1 MTTLN
6 SDTRYTTD
14 WSKLTEIRCMLHNT
28 LTDGS
33 VKGIEIKNF
42 FKKAMMENIFSELK
56 LSSIEQSPEDK
67 SKFICKIDTGTL
79 QDGDYNISVRSL
91 ETSIYVD
98 ILNAVTENLIYAL
111 RLYNKCYCH
120 IGDTDMPHILNT
132 IDSIEHKS
140 ALATLY
146 DVVIYN
152 DFFTVSI

>member
-1 MTTLN
+1 MTTFN
-6 SDTRYTTD
+6 SNTKYVTD
-14 WSKLTEIRCMLHNT
+14 WSKLTEIRCMLHGI

-33 VKGIEIKNF
+33 DRGREIKKF

-56 LSSIEQSPEDK
+56 LSSMTESPEDR
-67 SKFICKIDTGTL
+67 SKFICKIDVGTL

-111 RLYNKCYCH
+111 RLYSKCY
-120 IGDTDMPHILNT
+120 IGDANIFSILNT

-140 ALATLY
+140 ALAVLY
-146 DVVIYN
+146 DVIIYN